1 MQEKAYDSIIDSNTE
16 SQKLDSK
23 NRREFLKTS
32 VKFGGLVGLSG
43 LGISLSACK
52 DSSTQSATK
61 HTQGDTMNLT
71 ENAKAN
77 FETLFG
83 VSPNQSDLAQTDPE
97 FFSNYANFAFDEVLQ
112 HSDLN
117 LQERLL
123 IILAS
128 LVAIPALGEYQTI
141 LGAALKNN
149 VSPVMI
155 KEVVYQATPY
165 VGMGKA
171 IDFINA
177 TNEIFKNHGI
187 ALPLS
192 PQATT
197 TRENRHDRGLET
209 QRKLFGEAIDKGNA
223 AAPADVKH
231 IRQFL
236 SANCFGD
243 YYTRTGL
250 DLKFRELL
258 TFVYILSMGGADAQ
272 VRAHVAGNLRIGNDR
287 ARLVSVVTALVPYI
301 GYPRSLNALGAIDEL
316 APSK

>member
-1 MQEKAYDSIIDSNTE
+1 MQRKITNHS
-16 SQKLDSK
+16 
-23 NRREFLKTS
+23 RR
-32 VKFGGLVGLSG
+32 KFIKKSLAIAG
-43 LGISLSACK
+43 SLSVLGFGA
-52 DSSTQSATK
+52 QSFAKTLK
-61 HTQGDTMNLT
+61 SPKEQTMNLT
-71 ENAKAN
+71 KKAQQT

-83 VSPNQSDLAQTDPE
+83 KVDISQVPLAKTDPE
-97 FFSNYANFAFDEVLQ
+97 FFSNYANFAFDDVLQ
-112 HSDLN
+112 HSNLN

-171 IDFINA
+171 IAFINA
-177 TNEIFKNHGI
+177 TNEIFKANGI
-187 ALPLS
+187 TLPLS

-316 APSK
+316 APYS

>member
-1 MQEKAYDSIIDSNTE
+1 MQRKITNHSRRKFI
-16 SQKLDSK
+16 K
-23 NRREFLKTS
+23 NSLAIA
-32 VKFGGLVGLSG
+32 G
-43 LGISLSACK
+43 SLSVLGFGA
-52 DSSTQSATK
+52 
-61 HTQGDTMNLT
+61 QGFAKTLKSPKEQTMNLT
-71 ENAKAN
+71 KKAQQT

-83 VSPNQSDLAQTDPE
+83 KVDIAQVPLAKTDPE
-97 FFSNYANFAFDEVLQ
+97 FFSNYANFAFDDVLQ

-155 KEVVYQATPY
+155 KEVVYQAIPY
-165 VGMGKA
+165 VGMGKV

-177 TNEIFKNHGI
+177 TNEAFVANNI
-187 ALPLS
+187 ALPLQ

-197 TRENRHDRGLET
+197 NRQNRKDKGLAT
-209 QRKLFGEAIDKGNA
+209 QRALFGEAIDKGNA

-231 IRQFL
+231 IREFL

-316 APSK
+316 APYS

>member
-1 MQEKAYDSIIDSNTE
+1 MQHKIMNHSRRKFVK
-16 SQKLDSK
+16 KL
-23 NRREFLKTS
+23 LAIA
-32 VKFGGLVGLSG
+32 GGLTVLSFG
-43 LGISLSACK
+43 A
-52 DSSTQSATK
+52 
-61 HTQGDTMNLT
+61 QGFAKTLKLPKEQTMNLT
-71 ENAKAN
+71 KKAQQT

-83 VSPNQSDLAQTDPE
+83 KVDISQVSLAKTDPE

-112 HSDLN
+112 HSDLK
-117 LQERLL
+117 LEERLL

-128 LVAIPALGEYQTI
+128 LVAIPALGEYKTI
-141 LGAALKNN
+141 LGAVLKNN
-149 VSPVMI
+149 VSPVII

-171 IDFINA
+171 IEFINA
-177 TNEIFKNHGI
+177 TNEIFRANKI
-187 ALPLS
+187 ALPLQS
-192 PQATT
+192 QATT
-197 TRENRHDRGLET
+197 NRQNRRDRGLAT
-209 QRKLFGEAIDKGNA
+209 QRELFGEAIDKSNA
-223 AAPADVKH
+223 AAPADMKH
-231 IRQFL
+231 IREFL

-316 APSK
+316 APYS